1 MLCSMGRQVA
11 YCLDEKKSL
20 GKEKGEL
27 IAKKGELEAKRCA
40 LDLENNID
48 LMANYS
54 SSQFLCGK
62 GFAKLVSHPVGE
74 ENE

>member
-1 MLCSMGRQVA
+1 MKNLEMEGCE
-11 YCLDEKKSL
+11 LD
-20 GKEKGEL
+20 
-27 IAKKGELEAKRCA
+27 AKKAELEAKRCA

-62 GFAKLVSHPVGE
+62 GFAKFVSRPVGE

>member
-1 MLCSMGRQVA
+1 MVGC
-11 YCLDEKKSL
+11 
-20 GKEKGEL
+20 EL
-27 IAKKGELEAKRCA
+27 EAKKGELEAKRCA

-62 GFAKLVSHPVGE
+62 GFAKLVSRPVGE